1 MIQEMKIQD
10 IKYQYE
16 NEKNNLIAEIKEF
29 QQKCNNY
36 ENKISFFT
44 IEIERLNGIIMD
56 KQDEIDD
63 FKAKFKDMNMQF
75 MNLRD
80 LHLVSV
86 MNSS

>member
-1 MIQEMKIQD
+1 
-10 IKYQYE
+10 
-16 NEKNNLIAEIKEF
+16 
-29 QQKCNNY
+29 
-36 ENKISFFT
+36 
-44 IEIERLNGIIMD
+44 MD